1 MPKSVNRT
9 AMKISLITVT
19 HNSEKYLE
27 GCIKSV
33 ISQTYKNI
41 EHIIIDGASNDSTV
55 SIIERYAPNISQW
68 ISEKDNSI
76 YHAINKG
83 MKMATGDIIGVLHS
97 DDIFAANDVVFDI
110 VKCFTDN
117 NVDSLYGDLVYVD
130 PKNTQTVQRTWKGQ
144 DYKRGRF
151 KYGWM
156 PAHPT
161 FYFRKELLD
170 SLGGYESHY
179 FTAADYEF
187 MARYLYLNK
196 VSSVYLPKLII
207 RMRNGGASNSTIY
220 RRLRA
225 NRRDYLAMKK
235 NMVPFPFLVSILKP
249 IIKLP
254 QFYTSFKHDFFGKK
268 NNQQVMLSRP
278 TFVPSDNM
286 LIRTTNV

>member
-1 MPKSVNRT
+1 
-9 AMKISLITVT
+9 MKISLITVT

>member
-1 MPKSVNRT
+1 
-9 AMKISLITVT
+9 MKISLITVT

-41 EHIIIDGASNDSTV
+41 EHIIIDGASDDGTV
-55 SIIERYAPNISQW
+55 SIIERYAPNISKW
-68 ISEKDNSI
+68 VSEKDNSM

-83 MKMATGDIIGVLHS
+83 MKMATGDIIGVLNS
-97 DDIFAANDVVFDI
+97 DDIFASNDVIFDI

-130 PKNTQTVQRTWKGQ
+130 PKNTYKVHRMWKGQ
-144 DYKRGRF
+144 DYKRERF

-161 FYFRKELLD
+161 FYFKKELLA

-187 MARYLYLNK
+187 MTRYLYRNK
-196 VSSVYLPKLII
+196 VTSVYLPKLII
-207 RMRNGGASNSTIY
+207 RMRNGGCSNSTIF
-220 RRLRA
+220 RRWRA

-235 NMVPFPFLVSILKP
+235 NLVPFPFFASVLKP
-249 IIKLP
+249 IRKLP
-254 QFYTSFKHDFFGKK
+254 QFYTSFMHKLFGKK
-268 NNQQVMLSRP
+268 KNKEVMLSRP